1 MSAEF
6 YQEYIENN
14 RAIIA
19 RICRAYANN
28 EADFQDYF
36 QEVCLQLWKSRDN
49 FRQQSKLSTWI
60 YRVTLNVCL
69 SLVRRTKQKDQPLE
83 GMENRV
89 TETPGP
95 EDDIQQQQ
103 LQLLYRKIRELK
115 EVDRAL
121 ILLYLEEKSYEEMAE
136 ILGISISNVGVKI
149 NRIKAKLKKQIH
161 GERV

>member
-19 RICRAYANN
+19 RICRAYTDND
-28 EADFQDYF
+28 ADFQDYF
-36 QEVCLQLWKSRDN
+36 QEVCLQLWKSREN
-49 FRQQSKLSTWI
+49 FRHQSQLSTWI

-69 SLVRRTKQKDQPLE
+69 SLVRKKKRHLTSLE
-83 GMENRV
+83 GV
-89 TETPGP
+89 
-95 EDDIQQQQ
+95 EDRLSEAPRPVEEAQQQQ
-103 LQLLYRKIRELK
+103 LQLLYRQIRKLK

-136 ILGISISNVGVKI
+136 ILGISVSNVGVKI
-149 NRIKAKLKKQIH
+149 NRIKAKIKKRIH
-161 GERV
+161 GRV

>member
-19 RICRAYANN
+19 RICRAYTDN

-36 QEVCLQLWKSRDN
+36 QEVCLQLWKSREN
-49 FRQQSKLSTWI
+49 FRHQSQLSTWI

-69 SLVRRTKQKDQPLE
+69 SLVRKKKQHLAPLE
-83 GMENRV
+83 GVADRLAESPRV
-89 TETPGP
+89 IE
-95 EDDIQQQQ
+95 DIQQQQ
-103 LQLLYRKIRELK
+103 LALLYRQIRQLK

-136 ILGISISNVGVKI
+136 ILGISVSNVGVKI
-149 NRIKAKLKKQIH
+149 NRIKTKLKKQIH
-161 GERV
+161 GRV